1 MEGCAPKPIEN
12 DGNDDDESEEELI
25 PINEISSKKKKKKD
39 KVNFH
44 NSLPQP
50 HEIQILQG
58 VRHWNVVFEMAP
70 VTTLLDLQTF
80 SDDFYIT
87 KGWYFD
93 IPALPLQKS

>member
-1 MEGCAPKPIEN
+1 MFSFRKKLFLEGCAPKPIEN

-58 VRHWNVVFEMAP
+58 VRH
-70 VTTLLDLQTF
+70 
-80 SDDFYIT
+80 
-87 KGWYFD
+87 
-93 IPALPLQKS
+93 